1 MAMEQTA
8 SSPVPTVKT
17 YIAIADQEQP
27 AILSTAASTAITQ
40 SFQLEP
46 PLAMEALSGRVLLTE
61 PCHASGRAPTDLLL
75 VLMVSMS
82 IAIVHQEPP
91 VQRPVE
97 LSFAGIRKLAN
108 FEFG

>member
-1 MAMEQTA
+1 MAMERTA
-8 SSPVPTVKT
+8 SLPAPTVKV
-17 YIAIADQEQP
+17 YIAIADLEQL
-27 AILSTAASTAITQ
+27 AILLTAVSTAITQ
-40 SFQLEP
+40 SFLLRP
-46 PLAMEALSGRVLLTE
+46 PLQMETPSERVLSME